1 VTDVEYGA
9 FLIPSGVRETVAHVR
24 LAEELGLGF
33 AGIADSHMLW
43 SEVWVSLAAAAA
55 ATSRIRLGTWVTN
68 PLTRHPTVTAGC
80 LCTLDELSD
89 GRAFLGIGYGDSA
102 VKTIGLRS
110 SRLRE
115 LPEAVSAI
123 RRLVDGETVDTAE
136 GSWSLG
142 SARPGVPVYWAGDG
156 PRQLRDAGRYADGVI
171 ANGWL
176 VPEALEWW
184 KGHAL
189 AGAAESGRKVEL
201 IFNTGISVDEDGD
214 RARDAA
220 KPYLARA
227 LCHDV
232 SAFVPEWTRTK
243 VDEFRRQYDYYHHIH
258 AEHRLAELVPDG
270 LVTRKAVAGTP
281 EECAELLSGVIAA
294 GYDKIALLALGD
306 VPQTLRLL
314 GERVLP
320 AVRRSAATAEV

>member
-9 FLIPSGVRETVAHVR
+9 FLIPTGVRETVAHVR
-24 LAEELGLGF
+24 LAEEVGLGF

-55 ATSRIRLGTWVTN
+55 ATERIRLGTWVTN

-80 LCTLDELSD
+80 VCTLDELSD

-110 SRLRE
+110 ARLRE
-115 LPEAVSAI
+115 LSETVGAI
-123 RRLVDGETVDTAE
+123 RRLVDGGTVETPDGV
-136 GSWSLG
+136 WSLAT
-142 SARPGVPVYWAGDG
+142 ARPAVPIYWAGDG
-156 PRQLRDAGRYADGVI
+156 PRQLRDAGRHADGVI

-184 KGHAL
+184 KAHAL
-189 AGAAESGRKVEL
+189 EGAAESGRDVAL

-214 RARDAA
+214 RAREAA

-232 SAFVPEWTRTK
+232 SAFVPEWTRAK
-243 VDEFRRQYDYYHHIH
+243 VEDFRRRYDYYHHIH
-258 AEHRLAELVPDG
+258 AAHRLAELVPDE

-281 EECAELLSGVIAA
+281 DECADLLRRVIAA

-306 VPQTLRLL
+306 VAQTLRLL
-314 GERVLP
+314 AERVLP
-320 AVRRSAATAEV
+320 AVRSSPATAEV